1 MFCKQE
7 VRAVAV
13 ICLLLFHLK
22 FRDDSIWADR
32 GFFGTK

>member
-22 FRDDSIWADR
+22 FRDDSI
-32 GFFGTK
+32 